1 MAKTEG
7 NLGRPNK
14 DFDWELGDV
23 DDGEVGDRSNIR
35 RQWGKDKV
43 TVFIS

>member
-14 DFDWELGDV
+14 NFVWELDGDHGEV
-23 DDGEVGDRSNIR
+23 DDSC
-35 RQWGKDKV
+35 
-43 TVFIS
+43 